1 MLECQSVTRR
11 FASFTAVDSVSFRV
25 EPGEIVGLLG
35 HNGAGK
41 TTIMRMITG
50 ALEPSSG
57 QVLLNGLD
65 MQRHSLELHAQIGY
79 LPEQLPLYPEM
90 TIVEYLD
97 YCAGLRGIDDRQ
109 QRKEAVRRVVRDT
122 QLDDKLLSP
131 IQTLS
136 RGYKQRVGVAQALLN
151 NPKLLVLDEPT
162 NGLDPEQTQHMRDLI
177 RRLGQSA
184 TVILSTHIMQEVNAV
199 CDRVLMVQQGKLT
212 LDEPLAELADRA
224 VLRVQCGDPQRARDL
239 VGTLDGIERVT
250 QTDAGLQLA
259 LTRTVDRRQ
268 LAARISRTL
277 VNEGIDL
284 YQIASERRDLEQLFF
299 EATESESTVSPNKK
313 KEAATDVA

>member
-57 QVLLNGLD
+57 QVTLDGLD
-65 MQRHSLELHAQIGY
+65 MQRHSLELHARIGY

-97 YCAGLRGIDDRQ
+97 YCAGLRGIDDRRE
-109 QRKEAVRRVVRDT
+109 RKEAVQRVVYDT
-122 QLDDKLLSP
+122 QLEDKLTSP

-162 NGLDPEQTQHMRDLI
+162 NGLDPEQTRHMRDLI

-199 CDRVLMVQQGKLT
+199 CDRVLMLQQGRLT
-212 LDEPLAELADRA
+212 LDEPIAELADRA
-224 VLRVQCGDPQRARDL
+224 VLHVQCGDPKRALERIDSMA
-239 VGTLDGIERVT
+239 GIERAT
-250 QTDAGLQLA
+250 LTDAGLRLA
-259 LTRTVDRRQ
+259 LAHTADRRQ
-268 LAARISRTL
+268 LAAQVSRIL
-277 VNEGIDL
+277 VNDGIDL
-284 YQIASERRDLEQLFF
+284 YQIAGEQRDLEQLFF
-299 EATESESTVSPNKK
+299 EATDTEPRAAQPK

>member
-57 QVLLNGLD
+57 QVTLDGLD
-65 MQRHSLELHAQIGY
+65 MQRHSLELHARIGY

-97 YCAGLRGIDDRQ
+97 YCAGLRGIDNRRE
-109 QRKEAVRRVVRDT
+109 RKEAVQRVVYDT
-122 QLDDKLLSP
+122 QLEDKLTSP

-162 NGLDPEQTQHMRDLI
+162 NGLDPEQTRHMRDLI

-199 CDRVLMVQQGKLT
+199 CDRVLMLQQGRLT
-212 LDEPLAELADRA
+212 LDEPIAELADRA
-224 VLRVQCGDPQRARDL
+224 VLHVQCGDPKRALERIESMAGIDRT
-239 VGTLDGIERVT
+239 TL
-250 QTDAGLQLA
+250 TDTGLRLA
-259 LTRTVDRRQ
+259 LAHTADRRQ
-268 LAARISRTL
+268 LAAQVSRTL
-277 VNEGIDL
+277 VNDGIDL
-284 YQIASERRDLEQLFF
+284 YQIAGEQRDLEQLFF
-299 EATESESTVSPNKK
+299 EATDTEPRAAQPK

>member
-41 TTIMRMITG
+41 TTIMRMLTG

-57 QVLLNGLD
+57 QVMLDGLD
-65 MQRHSLELHAQIGY
+65 MQRHSLELHARIGY

-109 QRKEAVRRVVRDT
+109 KRKEAVQRVVHDT
-122 QLDDKLLSP
+122 QLEDKLTSP

-162 NGLDPEQTQHMRDLI
+162 NGLDPEQTRHMRDLI

-199 CDRVLMVQQGKLT
+199 CDRVLMLQRGRLT
-212 LDEPLAELADRA
+212 LDEPIAELADRA
-224 VLRVQCGDPQRARDL
+224 VLHVQCSDPKRARERIESMAGIDRT
-239 VGTLDGIERVT
+239 TL
-250 QTDAGLQLA
+250 TDTGLRLA
-259 LTRTVDRRQ
+259 LAATTDRRQ
-268 LAARISRTL
+268 LAAQISRAL
-277 VNEGIDL
+277 VNDDIDL
-284 YQIASERRDLEQLFF
+284 YQMASEQRDLEQLFF
-299 EATESESTVSPNKK
+299 EATDTESPAAQPK

>member
-50 ALEPSSG
+50 ALEPSAG
-57 QVLLNGLD
+57 QVTLDGLD
-65 MQRHSLELHAQIGY
+65 MQRHSLELHARIGY

-109 QRKEAVRRVVRDT
+109 DRKAAVQRVVHDT
-122 QLDDKLLSP
+122 QLDDKLTSP

-199 CDRVLMVQQGKLT
+199 CDRVLMLQQGRLT
-212 LDEPLAELADRA
+212 LDEPLAELAGRA
-224 VLRVQCGDPQRARDL
+224 VLHLQCSDPKRAH
-239 VGTLDGIERVT
+239 GQIESITGIERISRSDT
-250 QTDAGLQLA
+250 GLRLA
-259 LTRTVDRRQ
+259 LTDQADRRQ
-268 LAARISRTL
+268 LAAQISRTL
-277 VNEGIDL
+277 VNAGIDL
-284 YQIASERRDLEQLFF
+284 YQLADEQRDLEQLFF
-299 EATESESTVSPNKK
+299 EASDAETSAVQPK